1 LRRAFALQTAGRLE
15 DAVAAYGEAAN
26 RCADA
31 SEDAIRRSAVRALQQ
46 RGHLLRALGREVEAQ
61 ASLDEAVTVDREF
74 ARPTVEQIQAEVDRA
89 SELEHDGRY
98 GDAMEVLADI
108 IRPWEVTRPDTAEPI
123 AHAMVLSAQTAVRSG
138 PNIEA
143 AHQMC
148 DEVFKRFGDSD
159 DPGVRAMVV
168 WAFTINGWVRA
179 CAEHYDAA
187 AASSERA
194 IEYAGD
200 SEDPRIQ
207 ERAQD
212 ALEQLERWRKGQRRI

>member
-1 LRRAFALQTAGRLE
+1 MRRAFTLQAAGRLE
-15 DAVAAYGEAAN
+15 DAVAAYGEAAK

-31 SEDAIRRSAVRALQQ
+31 PEAAIRRNAVRALQQ
-46 RGHLLRALGREVEAQ
+46 RGLLLRVLGREVEAQ
-61 ASLDEAVTVDREF
+61 ASLDEAVTVDPEF
-74 ARPTVEQIQAEVDRA
+74 ARPTVEQIHAEVHRA

-108 IRPWEVTRPDTAEPI
+108 IRLWEDTPPDAAE
-123 AHAMVLSAQTAVRSG
+123 AVAYAMVLSAQTAVRAG
-138 PNIEA
+138 PNIDA
-143 AHQMC
+143 AHQVC
-148 DEVFKRFGDSD
+148 DEVFKRFGDSE

-168 WAFTINGWVRA
+168 WALTVKGWVHA

-200 SEDPRIQ
+200 SEDPQIH
-207 ERAQD
+207 ERAQE
-212 ALEQLERWRKGQRRI
+212 ALEQLERWRRI